1 MLMRYIEV
9 MTSGK
14 TLVMKKL
21 VALSVHVLF
30 CAVFLVILL
39 GELTYLRPQHT

>member
-1 MLMRYIEV
+1 MLMRCVEV

-14 TLVMKKL
+14 TLVVKKL
-21 VALSVHVLF
+21 VTMSVHVLF

-39 GELTYLRPQHT
+39 GELTYLRPKHT